1 MILSAQQIVDI
12 ILNNPGLP
20 RVNKGVAYSK
30 KLQAHIH
37 GKDVDNLEAFS
48 QIDGFERLSL
58 KKLRAKYAKSNK
70 DLFARLSRPLDKVF
84 SARGGSV
91 YINLPETA
99 EKKAELLA
107 TNVRNG
113 ISVRKWVETTWT
125 PHLLDDPFGIVFME
139 MLPKQEAIIAKNEGR
154 PWVYPTYRSI
164 QDIYD
169 YLPKGNR
176 LEYVVFTVSAEEKR
190 AYGVDEKSTIYRLVD
205 DAADYLIRKEDK
217 KAEILTAFT
226 LPNYFGE
233 VPGMINSD
241 LPDPTADNCFLSLFD
256 KAIELADEFLLTG
269 SIQTTHKFLHG
280 FPKYAEFA
288 SQCPECGGTGVHE
301 GKKCEDCK
309 GAGTRP
315 ISRVSDMKLLA
326 FPESKDDPIILPS
339 DVGAY
344 ISPDKTFHEISTA
357 DLQLLEDKMHVTI
370 WGARSQQQT
379 SGLAA
384 SQSGDTK
391 TATEIV
397 SEFKPQADRL
407 VAVSEMAEARHKFI
421 LDNIIRMQVQPYYT
435 GSSVNYGRRYM
446 LESPDEIWLKYSDAR
461 TKGAPQNVLD
471 SLLNEY
477 FEANYQ
483 SDPIGL
489 QISKKLMYVEPF
501 VHLSALQLKVLTP
514 DPLDY
519 KSKLYFSEWLAQ
531 QNNGALLSQDVATLR
546 QSLDT
551 YAAGKKIPEPQLQL
565 PAA

>member
-12 ILNNPGLP
+12 ILENPGLA

-30 KLQAHIH
+30 KLQAHLY
-37 GKDVDNLEAFS
+37 GKDIDTLEALN
-48 QIDGFERLSL
+48 QIDGFERPSL
-58 KKLRAKYAKSNK
+58 KTLRAKYAKSNK
-70 DLFARLSRPLDKVF
+70 DLFARLSRPLDKIF

-91 YINLPETA
+91 YINLTDAA
-99 EKKAELLA
+99 EKKAEILS
-107 TNVRNG
+107 TDVRNG
-113 ISVRKWVETTWT
+113 QSVRKWVESTWT
-125 PHLLDDPFGIVFME
+125 PHMLDDPFGIVFME
-139 MLPKQEAIIAKNEGR
+139 ILPAQQAVLAQRAGKSF
-154 PWVYPTYRSI
+154 VYPTYRSI

-176 LEYVVFTVSAEEKR
+176 LEYVVFNLTKEEKK
-190 AYGVDEKSTIYRLVD
+190 AYSVDPEYTVYRLID
-205 DAADYLIRKEDK
+205 DAADYLVRKHDN
-217 KAEILTAFT
+217 KAEILTTFT
-226 LPNYFGE
+226 LTNYFGE
-233 VPGMINSD
+233 VPGMINTD
-241 LPDPTADNCFLSLFD
+241 LLDPVNDLCFLSLFD

-288 SQCPECGGTGVHE
+288 GQCPECGGTGVHE
-301 GKKCEDCK
+301 GKKCEDCR
-309 GAGTRP
+309 GAGVKP

-326 FPESKDDPIILPS
+326 FPESKDDPIVLPA

-344 ISPDKTFHEISTA
+344 ISPDKTFHDISTA

-370 WGARSQQQT
+370 WGAQSQQQT
-379 SGLAA
+379 SGMAA

-407 VAVSEMAEARHKFI
+407 VVVSEMAEARHKFI
-421 LDNIIRMQVQPYYT
+421 LDSVIRLQVSPGYT

-489 QISKKLMYVEPF
+489 QIARKLMYVEPF
-501 VHLSALQLKVLTP
+501 VHLSALQLKALTP
-514 DPLDY
+514 DPRDY
-519 KSKLYFSEWLAQ
+519 KSKLYFSEWLAL

-546 QSLDT
+546 QSLDA
-551 YAAGKKIPEPQLQL
+551 YAAGKQIPEPQLQL

>member
-1 MILSAQQIVDI
+1 MILSAPQIVDI
-12 ILNNPGLP
+12 ILNNPGLA

-37 GKDVDNLEAFS
+37 GKDVSNLEAFS
-48 QIDGFERLSL
+48 QIDGFERPSL
-58 KKLRAKYAKSNK
+58 KTLRAKYAKSNK

-99 EKKAELLA
+99 EKKAEILA

-113 ISVRKWVETTWT
+113 KSVRKWVETTWT

-139 MLPKQEAIIAKNEGR
+139 MLPKQQAIIAQREGR

-176 LEYVVFTVSAEEKR
+176 LEYVVFNLTKEEKQ
-190 AYGVDEKSTIYRLVD
+190 AFGVDEKSTVYRLID
-205 DAADYLIRKEDK
+205 DANDYLVKKEDK

-226 LPNYFGE
+226 ITNYFGE

-256 KAIELADEFLLTG
+256 KAIELADEFLLKG
-269 SIQTTHKFLHG
+269 SIKTTHDFLHG
-280 FPKYAEFA
+280 FPKYAEF
-288 SQCPECGGTGVHE
+288 SGQCHECGGTGLHE
-301 GKKCEDCK
+301 GKKCDDCK
-309 GAGTRP
+309 GTGVRS
-315 ISRVSDMKLLA
+315 ISRVSDMKQLA

-339 DVGAY
+339 EVGAY
-344 ISPDKTFHEISTA
+344 ISPDATFHEIATN
-357 DLQLLEDKMHVTI
+357 DLQMLEDKMHVTI
-370 WGARSQQQT
+370 WGAQSQQQT
-379 SGLAA
+379 SGMAA
-384 SQSGDTK
+384 SQSGETK

-407 VAVSEMAEARHKFI
+407 VTVSEMAEARHKFI
-421 LDNIIRMQVQPYYT
+421 LDNIIRMQVQPGYS

-446 LESPDEIWLKYSDAR
+446 LESPDEIWYKYSDAR
-461 TKGAPQNVLD
+461 AKGAPQNVLD
-471 SLLNEY
+471 TLLNEY
-477 FEANYQ
+477 FEANFQ

-489 QISKKLMYVEPF
+489 QIAKKLMYVEPF
-501 VHLSALQLKVLTP
+501 VHLSALQLKALTP

-519 KSKLYFSEWLAQ
+519 KSKLYFSEWLAL

-551 YAAGKKIPEPQLQL
+551 YAAGKQIPEPQLQL